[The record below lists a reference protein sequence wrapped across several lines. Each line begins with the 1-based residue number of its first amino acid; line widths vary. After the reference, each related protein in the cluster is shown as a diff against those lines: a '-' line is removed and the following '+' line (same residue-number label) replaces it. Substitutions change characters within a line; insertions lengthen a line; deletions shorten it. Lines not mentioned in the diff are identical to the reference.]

1 MLEQYPFSTIDC
13 TQEFSGIMFLLTS
26 PTKWTSIEEVFIAAV
41 TGVAS
46 HLFVFIHG
54 EHHMRAPMIFRLYI
68 ALFSTLLYVEVV
80 VKNEEVS
87 DGAKEAV
94 KIFTVYIL
102 SLLTSIAIY
111 RKFFHRLRHFP
122 GPSMASITK
131 LWQTTKTLDSQN
143 HILLDNLYEKYGDFV
158 RTGKILKLSAQA
170 ACCLI
175 RSKVPLRSQC
185 LHLKSSGRS
194 TVLPISATKQSGTI
208 FFYH

>member
-1 MLEQYPFSTIDC
+1 M
-13 TQEFSGIMFLLTS
+13 
-26 PTKWTSIEEVFIAAV
+26 AAA

-46 HLFVFIHG
+46 HLFLFIHG

-68 ALFSTLLYVEVV
+68 ALFSTLLYVEIVF
-80 VKNEEVS
+80 KSQEVS

-102 SLLTSIAIY
+102 SLFASIAIY

-122 GPSMASITK
+122 GPSVASITK
-131 LWQTTKTLDSQN
+131 LWQTSKTLDSQN

-158 RTGKILKLSAQA
+158 RTGKMLDFSAEA
-170 ACCLI
+170 AYCLT
-175 RSKVPLRSQC
+175 RSKVPLRSQY
-185 LHLKSSGRS
+185 LHPKSNGRS
-194 TVLPISATKQSGTI
+194 TALQISVKKQSGMI

>member
-1 MLEQYPFSTIDC
+1 
-13 TQEFSGIMFLLTS
+13 MFLLTS
-26 PTKWTSIEEVFIAAV
+26 PAKWTSTEQVFIAAV

-46 HLFVFIHG
+46 HVFVFIHG

-68 ALFSTLLYVEVV
+68 ALFSTLLYVETV
-80 VKNEEVS
+80 VKSQEVS

-102 SLLTSIAIY
+102 SLLTSIAVY

-122 GPSMASITK
+122 GPSMAGISK
-131 LWQTTKTLDSQN
+131 LWQTAKTLDSQN

-158 RTGKILKLSAQA
+158 RTGKILELSAQA

-175 RSKVPLRSQC
+175 RLQVPLRSQC
-185 LHLKSSGRS
+185 LHPKSSGRS
-194 TVLPISATKQSGTI
+194 TALPISAIRQSGTI
-208 FFYH
+208 SFYH